1 MVSEHGLLSELDIN
15 VRPASKIRWTAPKK
29 QHLRLTLCSVYRGTE
44 VCAHVHA
51 HTYTP
56 HTHLYTHTNSHTER
70 EITQLESKHLKI
82 ITKLNLTL
90 KIRKMNK
97 IVTDQEK

>member
-1 MVSEHGLLSELDIN
+1 MNLWGSDWS
-15 VRPASKIRWTAPKK
+15 ASTAYSASLRSVTDPPQKWMAPKE
-29 QHLRLTLCSVYRGTE
+29 QHLRLNSVLRLQM
-44 VCAHVHA
+44 HVHA

-56 HTHLYTHTNSHTER
+56 HSHLYTHTNAHTER

-97 IVTDQEK
+97 IVTD